1 MGWYVA
7 DFYINSETLKWA
19 TEKGCPSIFNEYIA
33 DILVDAL
40 GINGTSNVFCRCQLG
55 GYNLS
60 WVLENGEEYART
72 FSEEEL
78 LDALKDKIV
87 DFTIKVRKSE

>member
-7 DFYINSETLKWA
+7 DFYIDSKTLEWA
-19 TEKGCPSIFNEYIA
+19 TEKDCPSLFNDYIA
-33 DILVDAL
+33 SILVDAL
-40 GINGTSNVFCRCQLG
+40 GINGSANIFCRCRLG

-60 WVLENGEEYART
+60 WVLENGEEYAKT

-78 LDALKDKIV
+78 LNALKGKIV
-87 DFTIKVRKSE
+87 DYSLNIRKS